1 MCLSETG
8 TAFAPH
14 SGGNSGHAPMSSA
27 PVREPAID
35 TTYVQGGPG
44 HGAAKHG
51 PRAVGG
57 AQAMGSAPRTPHVL
71 VVSAREHPVAAALEQ
86 HGYIVLRARTGAV
99 AVAAVNDAQQA
110 PPDALL
116 VIDALPDMESLVLAQ
131 RLRDAARL
139 PPDTPIFAVAPSPP
153 TVPQHRAALRAGV
166 CEFLLEPVD
175 VDHLAAKLASRL
187 LARDARAGPA
197 VDPAT
202 GLYDVQG
209 LARCARDLTR
219 RAFNHRAPLA
229 CVVLAPDVAD
239 ADPADA
245 AATQARVAKVLKESG
260 RQSDAFGRI
269 GPNEFA
275 IIAPGSDAQGAKT
288 LAARLLEAVEGGT
301 GEPGDPAPRV
311 RLHAGYD
318 AVPNAR
324 YAPLGPE
331 DLLARAVRAL
341 RRARASGASIGAP
354 PD

>member
-1 MCLSETG
+1 
-8 TAFAPH
+8 
-14 SGGNSGHAPMSSA
+14 
-27 PVREPAID
+27 
-35 TTYVQGGPG
+35 
-44 HGAAKHG
+44 
-51 PRAVGG
+51 
-57 AQAMGSAPRTPHVL
+57 MGVASRTPHVL
-71 VVSAREHPVAAALEQ
+71 VVSVREHPVAPALEQ
-86 HGYIVLRARTGAV
+86 HGYIVLRARTGAA

-110 PPDALL
+110 SPDALL
-116 VIDALPDMESLVLAQ
+116 IIDALPDMESPALAQ
-131 RLRDAARL
+131 RLRDVAAL
-139 PPDTPIFAVAPSPP
+139 PPDTPIFVVAPSPP

-175 VDHLAAKLASRL
+175 GDRLAAKLASRL
-187 LARDARAGPA
+187 LARDAGTDAA

-229 CVVLAPDVAD
+229 CVVLAPEVAD
-239 ADPADA
+239 GVFDDA
-245 AATQARVAKVLKESG
+245 AAAQVLTRVAKALKASG

-275 IIAPGSDAQGAKT
+275 IIAPGSDAQGAMI
-288 LAARLLEAVEGGT
+288 LAARLLQAVEGVT
-301 GEPGDPAPRV
+301 GEPGDAAPRV
-311 RLHAGYD
+311 KLHAGYD

>member
-35 TTYVQGGPG
+35 TTYVQGGPR

-57 AQAMGSAPRTPHVL
+57 ARAMGSAPRTPHVL

-86 HGYIVLRARTGAV
+86 HGYVGLRARTGA
-99 AVAAVNDAQQA
+99 AAAAAVNDAQQA

-116 VIDALPDMESLVLAQ
+116 VIDGMPDVEGLVLAQ

-139 PPDTPIFAVAPSPP
+139 PPDTPIFVVAPSPP

-166 CEFLLEPVD
+166 CEFLLEPLD
-175 VDHLAAKLASRL
+175 GDHLAAKLASRL
-187 LARDARAGPA
+187 L
-197 VDPAT
+197 
-202 GLYDVQG
+202 
-209 LARCARDLTR
+209 
-219 RAFNHRAPLA
+219 
-229 CVVLAPDVAD
+229 
-239 ADPADA
+239 
-245 AATQARVAKVLKESG
+245 
-260 RQSDAFGRI
+260 
-269 GPNEFA
+269 
-275 IIAPGSDAQGAKT
+275 GSDAQGAMT
-288 LAARLLEAVEGGT
+288 LAARLLQAVEGGT

-354 PD
+354 AD